1 MYQRKLAQWGLEK
14 KHKAPEMRA
23 ILRITRQREAA
34 GRESI
39 FYVRGRR
46 VDFEEVCRYFK
57 RKGQDPS
64 QLHLRDTSPMP
75 STVTVET
82 PSPARPPP
90 NDTTDDEDSAHI
102 SFALPPHQSATQ
114 YPTPE
119 TEGISTS
126 AAASSTGSSIHS
138 DSVVSTPPGS
148 LVCQPAANYLQL
160 SMPIAP
166 TFDDQC
172 SRYLLHLTQCFFD
185 VVVPPRFYSQD
196 GANTVLRKP
205 WRRTMSSWSR
215 ATSEGHELMQSG
227 QADKTGWELR
237 NKAYASVKKHITNR
251 SPIILFRYFEII
263 RTIRNSRDP
272 LDQVYLRFTLEFVL
286 QMAETVLHPSHPIR
300 LLTRLLL
307 HPQAYQIIGPLA
319 QQGFQ
324 KSLEI
329 LFQKCGLQH
338 PRILY
343 VLDSWTQTLLD
354 EHQYEDAIRKAESYL
369 ERANSIQGTFYS
381 YESCQALR
389 MMGDAYAAQNQF
401 DRATEKYNKA
411 FAMQRYLPSSED
423 RGVVG
428 VKTKRGL
435 AAIAMQQKRFK
446 HAEEDLQEALQIG
459 KDTFGED
466 DVEVKL
472 VQKDLNALKEKCEEV
487 RRHRRELVY
496 RPLNA

>member
-1 MYQRKLAQWGLEK
+1 
-14 KHKAPEMRA
+14 
-23 ILRITRQREAA
+23 
-34 GRESI
+34 
-39 FYVRGRR
+39 
-46 VDFEEVCRYFK
+46 
-57 RKGQDPS
+57 
-64 QLHLRDTSPMP
+64 
-75 STVTVET
+75 
-82 PSPARPPP
+82 
-90 NDTTDDEDSAHI
+90 
-102 SFALPPHQSATQ
+102 
-114 YPTPE
+114 
-119 TEGISTS
+119 
-126 AAASSTGSSIHS
+126 
-138 DSVVSTPPGS
+138 
-148 LVCQPAANYLQL
+148 
-160 SMPIAP
+160 
-166 TFDDQC
+166 
-172 SRYLLHLTQCFFD
+172 
-185 VVVPPRFYSQD
+185 
-196 GANTVLRKP
+196 
-205 WRRTMSSWSR
+205 MSSWSR

-227 QADKTGWELR
+227 QADKTSWELR

-272 LDQVYLRFTLEFVL
+272 LDQLYLRFTLEFVL

-329 LFQKCGLQH
+329 LFQKCGPQH

-401 DRATEKYNKA
+401 DRATEIYNKA
-411 FAMQRYLPSSED
+411 FAMQTYLPSSED

-472 VQKDLNALKEKCEEV
+472 AQKDLNALKEKCEEV
-487 RRHRRELVY
+487 RRHRGELVY